1 MLHIKARNGDFAD
14 EEIWKEISRM
24 LKVKMIIQLS
34 SFAKITRLF
43 K

>member
-24 LKVKMIIQLS
+24 LKVKNDNAIEFIC
-34 SFAKITRLF
+34 
-43 K
+43 